1 MRLTSYLT
9 RGLTAVT
16 LGFVVSSAFAADLTP
31 APVNDNLNAV
41 LWDQTPSS
49 SRRTRLAHMRSERS
63 EIQCT
68 PPIFPLVPTQDL
80 GIPVLSYTCFNGL

>member
-1 MRLTSYLT
+1 MRLTSYFT

-63 EIQCT
+63 GWTRCWRGDVMSGWRPFGNVI
-68 PPIFPLVPTQDL
+68 LNDV
-80 GIPVLSYTCFNGL
+80 

>member
-41 LWDQTPSS
+41 LWDQTSVEFKANAPSAYALGKV
-49 SRRTRLAHMRSERS
+49 RLDEALAGRCHVWMAPVW
-63 EIQCT
+63 QCD
-68 PPIFPLVPTQDL
+68 FE
-80 GIPVLSYTCFNGL
+80 